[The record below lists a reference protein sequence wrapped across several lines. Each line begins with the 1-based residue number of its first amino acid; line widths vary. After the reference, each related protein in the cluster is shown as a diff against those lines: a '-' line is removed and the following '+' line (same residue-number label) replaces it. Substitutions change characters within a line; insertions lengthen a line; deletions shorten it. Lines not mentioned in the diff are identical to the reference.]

1 MKIHFSKYQGAGND
15 FIIIDNR
22 NALFDPSNHELISR
36 LCDRRMGIGADGLM
50 LLNTFDDYAFEMV
63 YFNADGKP
71 GSMCGNGARCI
82 VAFAKQL
89 DIFEDECTFLAF
101 DGPHYAEWTEE
112 FVRLKMSDITS
123 VESIN
128 GSYFIDTGSPHYIS
142 FVDNLEDLDVTKEGQ
157 LIRYNERFKAE
168 GTNVNF
174 VQLGERNI
182 SIRTYERG
190 VEAETLACGTGAV
203 ACAIASFEKGYMQN
217 NSLEVKVLGGWLKVD
232 FQKTEHYLD
241 VFLTG
246 PYKEVFKGKVEC

>member
-50 LLNTFDDYAFEMV
+50 LLNTSDDYAFEMV
-63 YFNADGKP
+63 YFNADGKL

-89 DIFEDECTFLAF
+89 DIFENECMFLAF

-128 GSYFIDTGSPHYIS
+128 DSYFINTGSPHYIS

-157 LIRYNERFKAE
+157 LIRYNERFNSE

-174 VQLGERNI
+174 VQLGVKNI

-203 ACAIASFEKGYMQN
+203 ACAIATFEQGRIQN

-232 FQKTEHYLD
+232 FQKTEHYSD

-246 PYKEVFKGKVEC
+246 PYQEVFKGEVEC